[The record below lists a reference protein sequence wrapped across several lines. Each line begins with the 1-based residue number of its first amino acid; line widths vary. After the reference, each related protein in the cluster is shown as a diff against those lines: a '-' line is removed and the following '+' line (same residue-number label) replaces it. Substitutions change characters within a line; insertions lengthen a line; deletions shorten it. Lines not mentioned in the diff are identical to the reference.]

1 MKNYNYWNK
10 FYSSCYNI
18 LPTQFAI
25 FIANEYQGQHTLI
38 DFGCGSGRDT
48 FFFSKYYKNVI
59 GIDASSEVINRNN
72 LEKKNIKNLSFIIDN
87 LSNPKKLEN
96 LLREELNKNKF
107 NIFYGR
113 FFLHAIDEITEN
125 NFLDLFKN
133 LKLKNNLLALEFRI
147 TKDKFLKKEF
157 HNHYRRYINSKK
169 FKNKLKR
176 LDLYVKYFIEGQG
189 YAKYNNDDAYV
200 ARLIASHNV

>member
-1 MKNYNYWNK
+1 M
-10 FYSSCYNI
+10 
-18 LPTQFAI
+18 
-25 FIANEYQGQHTLI
+25 FIATGNSYH
-38 DFGCGSGRDT
+38 
-48 FFFSKYYKNVI
+48 
-59 GIDASSEVINRNN
+59 GISCT
-72 LEKKNIKNLSFIIDN
+72 EKKIFSSRDFDVWDSARDSVPKSRELTLDWNLIN
-87 LSNPKKLEN
+87 
-96 LLREELNKNKF
+96 
-107 NIFYGR
+107 
-113 FFLHAIDEITEN
+113 DEITEN

-157 HNHYRRYINSKK
+157 NNHYRRYINSKK